1 MALLAGNI
9 KGFRAIGSRTNGS
22 QRGKMGTRTSGSRIN
37 RHQDRWVP
45 KNGSGL
51 GQGNN
56 CLGSICPGPICPR
69 IIYIIL
75 QQCVV
80 FLDLATSSDGHD
92 KPFGTKAITIIV
104 NFKKVLGYTDN

>member
-1 MALLAGNI
+1 MGPREEKWAPGEVGPGLIGT
-9 KGFRAIGSRTNGS
+9 KTDGSR
-22 QRGKMGTRTSGSRIN
+22 KI
-37 RHQDRWVP
+37 
-45 KNGSGL
+45 

-56 CLGSICPGPICPR
+56 CPGSICPGPICPR
-69 IIYIIL
+69 IIYITL

-80 FLDLATSSDGHD
+80 FLNLATSSDGLD